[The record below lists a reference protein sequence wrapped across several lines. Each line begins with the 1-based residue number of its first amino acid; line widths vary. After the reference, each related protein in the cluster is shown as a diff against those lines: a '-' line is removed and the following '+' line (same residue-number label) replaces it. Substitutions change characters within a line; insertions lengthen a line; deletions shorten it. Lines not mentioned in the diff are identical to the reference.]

1 MNGYASSA
9 LEETIGCDLNYC
21 LGSRTTGLESNV
33 DIPEEVGRFET
44 ETIVDS
50 NPRRTSLENIIS
62 YKERVEL
69 VGNLQTDFV
78 EVKKEVFYDR
88 EKESG
93 SIADKLAIFLKN
105 DRVHQKE
112 RGDYD
117 QAQQIRLG
125 IGNPRDFR
133 IKEQQDFSF
142 GKASEASFGHQNG
155 NFESAGKKLG
165 FEETSEFKQFEKQM
179 IISLKDFNSFSFSK
193 SKTILSERLK
203 KCSLDHEKE
212 SFDQNG
218 HSEKMNAVLN
228 STKVRKLQK
237 KFRHRMVKRVPL
249 SRLRYFLKTLR
260 GETRSVFT
268 FRPEE
273 NSCFSNLNPTDSETF
288 SFSPHRNI
296 FFEF

>member
-1 MNGYASSA
+1 MKGYAASA
-9 LEETIGCDLNYC
+9 LEETIGCDMNYC

-33 DIPEEVGRFET
+33 DIPEQVGRFET
-44 ETIVDS
+44 ETVLDS
-50 NPRRTSLENIIS
+50 NPRRTSLENIYS
-62 YKERVEL
+62 YKERVDF

-78 EVKKEVFYDR
+78 EAKKEVCYDR
-88 EKESG
+88 ENESG
-93 SIADKLAIFLKN
+93 SIAEKLAIFLKN

-112 RGDYD
+112 RKDYD
-117 QAQQIRLG
+117 QTQQIRLE
-125 IGNPRDFR
+125 IGNSRDFR

-142 GKASEASFGHQNG
+142 GKASEVSFGHQNA

-165 FEETSEFKQFEKQM
+165 FKDTSEFKQFENQV

-203 KCSLDHEKE
+203 KCSLDQEKE
-212 SFDQNG
+212 SIDRKD

-228 STKVRKLQK
+228 STKVRKLRRK
-237 KFRHRMVKRVPL
+237 LKHRMIKRVPL
-249 SRLRYFLKTLR
+249 SRLRYFLKSLR

-273 NSCFSNLNPTDSETF
+273 NSYFSNLNPTDSETF